1 MLTKTRALIVSI
13 IESALRRGERT
24 TRADKKSLVNFTMAT
39 SVMSGRFKMRI
50 QIIGSNKVESDAMAM
65 LRLKRDAEKGG
76 LNLNERVAVLEDES
90 TETLLAMATVIN
102 KLNQIDDTPETDIDE
117 LERRIEA
124 LEKQVAVLLQLY
136 GGKNV

>member
-1 MLTKTRALIVSI
+1 
-13 IESALRRGERT
+13 
-24 TRADKKSLVNFTMAT
+24 
-39 SVMSGRFKMRI
+39 MRI

-90 TETLLAMATVIN
+90 TETLLAVSTMIHNLTA
-102 KLNQIDDTPETDIDE
+102 LNREEMKESTSVDTDE
-117 LERRIEA
+117 LEARIEA
-124 LEKQVAVLLQLY
+124 LEKQVNVLLQLY

>member
-1 MLTKTRALIVSI
+1 
-13 IESALRRGERT
+13 
-24 TRADKKSLVNFTMAT
+24 
-39 SVMSGRFKMRI
+39 MRI

-136 GGKNV
+136 GGLNV